1 MMLNKL
7 LIVGVAL
14 ALAGSAQAKG
24 NAAAGKAKAGTCVG
38 CHGPKGNS
46 ANPAWPKLAGQ
57 GEAYIAKQL
66 ADFKSGARK
75 DPVMGSQATG
85 LSKQDMADL
94 GAYFEQQTISP
105 GSAKKA
111 KVTLGQNIY
120 RGGNKDKGVPACMG
134 CHGPSGAGN
143 PPAKYPSLGGQHGT
157 YVLKTMKD
165 FRSGTRANDDG
176 KIMRDIALRM
186 TDAELDAVASYISG
200 LH

>member
-66 ADFKSGARK
+66 ADFKSG
-75 DPVMGSQATG
+75 
-85 LSKQDMADL
+85 
-94 GAYFEQQTISP
+94 
-105 GSAKKA
+105 
-111 KVTLGQNIY
+111 
-120 RGGNKDKGVPACMG
+120 
-134 CHGPSGAGN
+134 
-143 PPAKYPSLGGQHGT
+143 
-157 YVLKTMKD
+157 
-165 FRSGTRANDDG
+165 
-176 KIMRDIALRM
+176 
-186 TDAELDAVASYISG
+186 
-200 LH
+200 